1 MESGFNLMQVCNSQ
15 QLQDALLKLEPY
27 MALTQNNNRRFQSG
41 IGLVI
46 SDDYDDVSLKRTSLF
61 KSTVSKSSFVNSAL
75 TGSYFSETEF
85 CNSVFDESNLQ
96 YCHFIH
102 TVFKGVK
109 IQSTNLSYS
118 NFFCTDFKDILF
130 KGSTVSELLFDEC
143 SFENCTFTTSMLENA
158 IFLRCT
164 LKNVR
169 FINTNVEFIE
179 FNQCRLQ
186 DVIMPFQ
193 QLPYVYGAYNHVAN
207 GDIRAQTQD
216 DCLTAEKYMDLQ
228 EALIT
233 YYISVNEYFPLTNLY
248 LARQNLD
255 AAYRCITLGLQ
266 SSIVSKNFRMLKFYC
281 KLAVQ
286 GSLFP
291 RQKLRDLY
299 SMVNVC
305 AKNQELNVYEQRDFV
320 YNSAEIRALLLDNI
334 YDFPTVQIDLQTN
347 IDAAESDK
355 VIRFIEYI
363 DHTIQGLCSKQTS
376 HIEYRH
382 NSDANFITF
391 LSAHFSEILLVI
403 FSLLSMANNACGQ
416 VEQRIM
422 NRQQI
427 KLNELKIKKE
437 TAELKK
443 LDQVQCEGE
452 QLKRNGIEYEMKFY
466 ISNASICDS
475 QEINLYL

>member
-1 MESGFNLMQVCNSQ
+1 MGDEFNLIPVCSGQ
-15 QLQDALLKLEPY
+15 QLQNALLKLEPY

-41 IGLVI
+41 IGLAI
-46 SDDYDDVSLKRTSLF
+46 SDSYDDVSLKRTSLY
-61 KSTVSKSSFVNSAL
+61 KSTVTNSSFVNSAL
-75 TGSYFSETEF
+75 TGSYFSETGF
-85 CNSVFDESNLQ
+85 CDSVFDESNLQ

-102 TVFKGVK
+102 AVFNDVK

-118 NFFCTDFKDILF
+118 NFFSTDFKDTVF

-143 SFENCTFTTSMLENA
+143 SFENCIFTTSMLENA

-164 LKNVR
+164 LKNVQ
-169 FINTNVEFIE
+169 FINTNVEFVE
-179 FNQCRLQ
+179 FNQCTLE

-193 QLPYVYGAYNHVAN
+193 QLPYIYGVYNHVAN
-207 GDIRAQTQD
+207 GNIRAQAQN
-216 DCLTAEKYMDLQ
+216 DCLTTEKYMDLQ
-228 EALIT
+228 DALIT

-248 LARQNLD
+248 LARKNLD
-255 AAYRCITLGLQ
+255 AAYQCITLGLQ
-266 SSIVSKNFRMLKFYC
+266 SAIVSKNFRMLKFYC

-286 GSLFP
+286 GSIFS
-291 RQKLRDLY
+291 RQKLRELY
-299 SMVNVC
+299 SMINIC

-347 IDAAESDK
+347 IDASESDK

-363 DHTIQGLCSKQTS
+363 DHTIRSLCSKQTS

-382 NSDANFITF
+382 NSDANFIAF
-391 LSAHFSEILLVI
+391 LSAHFDEILLVI
-403 FSLLSMANNACGQ
+403 VVLLSMANNVSGQ
-416 VEQRIM
+416 IEQRIM

-443 LDQVQCEGE
+443 LDQTKREGE
-452 QLKRNGIEYEMKFY
+452 QLKRDGIEYEMKFY
-466 ISNASICDS
+466 ISNASIRDS
-475 QEINLYL
+475 KEINLYL